1 MNYGGI
7 FDVEVKERRLEELE
21 QAIQN
26 PKVWEDPDKMQ
37 KLNQEKAGLD
47 KTVADWRQMN
57 QRIEDAQVLLE
68 MAEEAEDE
76 DSYQELVA
84 ELQQLQAKAEELEL
98 KSLLKEELDSN
109 SCFLSINSGA
119 GGTEAADW
127 ASILMRMYSR
137 FADSEDYKT
146 DIVSMTEGEEAGIKS
161 VTLNIQGPYAYG
173 YLKAENGVHRLV
185 RISPFDSNARR
196 HTSFASVFVWPEV
209 DDNIEIEIRTE
220 DLRIDTYR
228 ASGAGG
234 QHVNTREQDGF
245 SGSYHSR
252 ADGYCGSVSDGA
264 KSVGQQRQSDE
275 DASCRAI

>member
-109 SCFLSINSGA
+109 SCFLSIN
-119 GGTEAADW
+119 
-127 ASILMRMYSR
+127 
-137 FADSEDYKT
+137 
-146 DIVSMTEGEEAGIKS
+146 
-161 VTLNIQGPYAYG
+161 
-173 YLKAENGVHRLV
+173 
-185 RISPFDSNARR
+185 
-196 HTSFASVFVWPEV
+196 
-209 DDNIEIEIRTE
+209 
-220 DLRIDTYR
+220 
-228 ASGAGG
+228 
-234 QHVNTREQDGF
+234 
-245 SGSYHSR
+245 
-252 ADGYCGSVSDGA
+252 
-264 KSVGQQRQSDE
+264 
-275 DASCRAI
+275 